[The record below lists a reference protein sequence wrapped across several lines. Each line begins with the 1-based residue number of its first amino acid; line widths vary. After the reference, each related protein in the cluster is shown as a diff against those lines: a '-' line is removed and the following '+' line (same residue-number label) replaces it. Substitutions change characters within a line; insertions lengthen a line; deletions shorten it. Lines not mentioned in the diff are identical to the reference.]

1 MKRFLG
7 WILSVGMWGIPGL
20 STAQSHPRLL
30 RFDNPTQQLDTVR
43 EVDGA
48 IRLRYEFTNIADKP
62 VVLLDVHTQCG
73 CLQPVFDRKAVA
85 PGARGVIEAVF
96 DPANRLGDFSF
107 GLTAISTNGD
117 YKKFNT
123 LIAKGHVIS
132 RIPEHE
138 IFHPYV
144 LSGVFR
150 ANVESVG
157 MRRFRSWEWF
167 RTRGIRLYNTTGS
180 TLHPV
185 YDSGSGYLRME
196 GPDVIPPHSE
206 AVVTFGL
213 ITCFMDPGPFVIRS
227 SVRTGD
233 TVTAIEVKGFVD

>member
-1 MKRFLG
+1 MTSIRKIAWLG
-7 WILSVGMWGIPGL
+7 MILIPGL
-20 STAQSHPRLL
+20 TAAQQHPRLL
-30 RFDNPTQQLDTVR
+30 RFDTPVRQLDTVR
-43 EVDGA
+43 EVDGPVH
-48 IRLRYEFTNIADKP
+48 LRYEFTNISDKP

-73 CLQPVFDRKAVA
+73 CLQPTFDRKAVA
-85 PGARGVIEAVF
+85 PGARGAVDAVF
-96 DPANRLGDFSF
+96 DPTNRLGDFAF
-107 GLTAISTNGD
+107 GLTVIATNGD

-123 LIAKGHVIS
+123 LAAKGYVVN
-132 RIPEHE
+132 RIPEWE

-150 ANVESVG
+150 SNIELVG

-167 RTRGIRLYNTTGS
+167 RSREIRLYNTTDQ

-185 YDSGSGYLRME
+185 YDSGCGYLLME
-196 GPDVIPPHSE
+196 GPEVIPPHSE

-213 ITCFMDPGPFVIRS
+213 MTRFMKQGPFVIRS

-233 TVTAIEVKGFVD
+233 TVTVIEVKGLID